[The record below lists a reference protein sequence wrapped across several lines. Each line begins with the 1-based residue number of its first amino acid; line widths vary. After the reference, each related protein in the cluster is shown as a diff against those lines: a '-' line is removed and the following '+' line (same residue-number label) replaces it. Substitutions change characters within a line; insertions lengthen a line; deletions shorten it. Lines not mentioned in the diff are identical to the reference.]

1 MTNQRKWLK
10 EKLTTHTT
18 LKQFK
23 TRSFKPN
30 FCFNSKKTENTTTE
44 NKKKFLLIKNSTNQN
59 RSNSKTRQPIIMLKK
74 KSVDQSVPT
83 KLQYDND
90 AENEP
95 SNHMAN
101 EPTQSDGSP
110 HKMRKVSQSSSSVG
124 GMSPDSGW
132 GDSYSSDSSS
142 DHVGGSS
149 GHSDSN
155 SSEPSSPVTYD
166 IPQTPMT
173 HHQHHAYTTGQ
184 QSPSP
189 SSPTQ
194 PEVKADMS
202 NYIEQAF
209 QFSMGM
215 KPEVKTEVPEI
226 KSEPIDPNQYPKQP
240 IESPEPPTQTSQ
252 TSYES
257 STSYNSPTPDVF
269 DIFGDVNVDI
279 SYSKTAPPWEELD
292 IEIEPCFKN
301 NITPFYFN

>member
-1 MTNQRKWLK
+1 
-10 EKLTTHTT
+10 
-18 LKQFK
+18 
-23 TRSFKPN
+23 
-30 FCFNSKKTENTTTE
+30 
-44 NKKKFLLIKNSTNQN
+44 
-59 RSNSKTRQPIIMLKK
+59 MLKK
-74 KSVDQSVPT
+74 KSVDQPM
-83 KLQYDND
+83 KMQYDND
-90 AENEP
+90 AENE
-95 SNHMAN
+95 SSSHMAN
-101 EPTQSDGSP
+101 EPTQSEVSP

-142 DHVGGSS
+142 PDHAGGSS

-209 QFSMGM
+209 NFSMGM
-215 KPEVKTEVPEI
+215 KPEVKTETPEI
-226 KSEPIDPNQYPKQP
+226 KSEPIDTNHYPQQP
-240 IESPEPPTQTSQ
+240 IESPEPPTQQSHA
-252 TSYES
+252 SYES
-257 STSYNSPTPDVF
+257 STSYNSPATDVF

>member
-1 MTNQRKWLK
+1 MTALK
-10 EKLTTHTT
+10 IISLHKIH
-18 LKQFK
+18 KIDFYCGQFY
-23 TRSFKPN
+23 
-30 FCFNSKKTENTTTE
+30 FNPKKTENSTSD
-44 NKKKFLLIKNSTNQN
+44 NKKKFLLIKNQTPTQN
-59 RSNSKTRQPIIMLKK
+59 RSNSKPRQPIIMLKK
-74 KSVDQSVPT
+74 KSVDQSKST
-83 KLQYDND
+83 KSHYESSNE
-90 AENEP
+90 AENE
-95 SNHMAN
+95 SSTMSHD
-101 EPTQSDGSP
+101 PTHPECSP
-110 HKMRKVSQSSSSVG
+110 HKIRKVSHSSSSAG

-142 DHVGGSS
+142 DHAGGSS
-149 GHSDSN
+149 GHSDTN

-173 HHQHHAYTTGQ
+173 HHQHHAYANSPTD

-215 KPEVKTEVPEI
+215 KPEVKKEVPEV
-226 KSEPIDPNQYPKQP
+226 KSEPMDTQQYSQP
-240 IESPEPPTQTSQ
+240 IESPEQPTQLPSRA
-252 TSYES
+252 SYES
-257 STSYNSPTPDVF
+257 SPTSSTSLTSDVF

-301 NITPFYFN
+301 NISPFYFN

>member
-1 MTNQRKWLK
+1 
-10 EKLTTHTT
+10 
-18 LKQFK
+18 
-23 TRSFKPN
+23 
-30 FCFNSKKTENTTTE
+30 
-44 NKKKFLLIKNSTNQN
+44 
-59 RSNSKTRQPIIMLKK
+59 MLKK
-74 KSVDQSVPT
+74 KSVDQSMSV

-90 AENEP
+90 AENE
-95 SNHMAN
+95 STTHMTN
-101 EPTQSDGSP
+101 EPTQTETNP

-189 SSPTQ
+189 TSPTQ

-215 KPEVKTEVPEI
+215 KPEVKVEVPEI
-226 KSEPIDPNQYPKQP
+226 KSEPIDTNPSQYPQQP
-240 IESPEPPTQTSQ
+240 IESPETPTQTAQ
-252 TSYES
+252 ASYES
-257 STSYNSPTPDVF
+257 SPSYNNDSPSTDVF

-279 SYSKTAPPWEELD
+279 SSSKTAPPWEELD